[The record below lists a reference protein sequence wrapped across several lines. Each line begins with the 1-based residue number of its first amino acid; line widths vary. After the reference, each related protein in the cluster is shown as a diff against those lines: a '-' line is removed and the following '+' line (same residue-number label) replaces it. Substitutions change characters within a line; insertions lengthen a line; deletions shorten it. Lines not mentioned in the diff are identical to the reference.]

1 MLKMVAMIVG
11 MGHQLAVLGKLGAG
25 EFVLVCWGRWRFLL
39 ITNLPYINLDPFV
52 FLLQLHFLDHNHNQN
67 KANKKRRST
76 QI

>member
-11 MGHQLAVLGKLGAG
+11 VGHRLAVLGKLGAG
-25 EFVLVCWGRWRFLL
+25 EVVLVYWGRWRFLL

-52 FLLQLHFLDHNHNQN
+52 FLLQLHFLDHNHNQS
-67 KANKKRRST
+67 KANKKRQIT